1 MKYFLL
7 ALIVSFS
14 LLAQEDQQQLVCIH
28 GFLGATWN
36 MHLLSKNFTKKGWD
50 VTNWG
55 YSSREKT
62 IKSHSKDLV
71 LELCKL
77 AKKQPGKAMD
87 FLAHSMG
94 CLVLRAALNH
104 PDCPHEAKIGKAV
117 LLAPPNK
124 GSAYAQFLN
133 GFSLIRSFA
142 KEMSGK
148 ELLTEGD
155 FEHLGQM
162 PSSME
167 NVLVIAGNG
176 GYNPVIVGENDG
188 TVAVSETCLSTP
200 HQHIVLNT
208 GHKTILFN
216 KDTFI
221 NAYYFLK

>member
-7 ALIVSFS
+7 AQFVFLS
-14 LLAQEDQQQLVCIH
+14 LHAQEDHKQLVCIH
-28 GFLGATWN
+28 GFLGAPWN
-36 MHLLSKNFTKKGWD
+36 MHLFSKNFTKKGWE

-55 YSSREKT
+55 YSSRDKT
-62 IKSHSKDLV
+62 IQSHSKDLV
-71 LELCKL
+71 IELCKL
-77 AKKQPGKAMD
+77 ANKHPGKAID

-104 PDCPHEAKIGKAV
+104 PDCPQEAKIGKAV

-124 GSAYAQFLN
+124 GSSYAHFLN
-133 GFSLIRSFA
+133 GFSFIRSFA
-142 KEMSGK
+142 KDKSGK
-148 ELLTEGD
+148 ELLTEDD

-162 PSSME
+162 PSTIE
-167 NVLVIAGNG
+167 NVLVIAGNY
-176 GYNPVIVGENDG
+176 GYNPVIPGENDG
-188 TVAVSETCLSTP
+188 TVAVAETCLSTP

-208 GHKTILFN
+208 GHKSILFN